1 VGDISAMVLA
11 VALQGAARTP
21 AVNPCVLPSA
31 PRAAVT
37 LRPIDQAV
45 MQPDF
50 FTFRARLQA
59 AIAARDEAALLAG
72 VDPAIQLSFG
82 GDDGIE
88 ELKKQLRDPKG
99 TMWTELGAALALGG
113 AFTSPTTFTAP
124 YVFAVWPEGVD
135 SFECVAVLGDRVRV
149 RQTLA
154 ADSTVVGT
162 ASYEIVQRIPL
173 DRDEPVRVRLASGV
187 TGFVAAPFVRSPVD
201 YRAIFERVGGRW
213 VIRAFVAGD

>member
-1 VGDISAMVLA
+1 MIIVAMVVA
-11 VALQGAARTP
+11 VALHGTASRP
-21 AVNPCVLPSA
+21 AVNPCVRPAA
-31 PRAAVT
+31 PRSAVT
-37 LRPIDQAV
+37 LRPVDQAA

-50 FTFRARLQA
+50 FTFRARLQT
-59 AIAARDEAALLAG
+59 AIAARDDAALLAA

-99 TMWTELGAALALGG
+99 TMWADLGAALALGG
-113 AFTSPTTFTAP
+113 TFSSATTFTAP
-124 YVFAVWPEGVD
+124 YVFAAWPDGVD

-154 ADSTVVGT
+154 ADSAVVGT

-187 TGFVAAPFVRSPVD
+187 TGFVAAPFVRSPID
-201 YRAIFERVGGRW
+201 RRAIFERIGGRW
-213 VIRAFVAGD
+213 VMRAFVAGD